1 MLQHMADTE
10 DDQLETLLPPRRA
23 AARLG
28 IAPSTL
34 RRLGPIFERATGQQL
49 PWEGSDSGGGRLWPS
64 TAVDRLAA
72 ARALV
77 AEGRAKSLDSALRA
91 LEGGAQPSGS
101 LARPDD
107 AAAVAEGLKAAL
119 EAIQDD
125 LKALPALRSEIRE
138 LHADLSRLRD
148 ELRARDRPPLP
159 GPGRLIAYG
168 DADVP
173 PSISAGAVA
182 APDQG
187 SRIDQTA
194 EDGLAV
200 RAARWLERLIRRGRS

>member
-1 MLQHMADTE
+1 MADTE
-10 DDQLETLLPPRRA
+10 DDQLETLLPPRQA

-34 RRLGPIFERATGQQL
+34 RRLGPIYERATGDQL

-77 AEGRAKSLDSALRA
+77 AEGRSKSLDNALRA

-125 LKALPALRSEIRE
+125 LKALPALRSEVRE

-168 DADVP
+168 DAP
-173 PSISAGAVA
+173 PTTNAAGAQ
-182 APDQG
+182 PDQG
-187 SRIDQTA
+187 SDHGRVIDQTA

-200 RAARWLERLIRRGRS
+200 RAARWLERLIRRGRG